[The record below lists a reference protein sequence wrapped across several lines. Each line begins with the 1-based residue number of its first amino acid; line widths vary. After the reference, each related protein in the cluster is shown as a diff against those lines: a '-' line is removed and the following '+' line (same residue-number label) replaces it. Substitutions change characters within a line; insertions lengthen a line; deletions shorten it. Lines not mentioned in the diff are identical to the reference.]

1 MKDLLEN
8 NKLIAEFMG
17 FEYNEIDYI
26 KKDMIKH
33 GSSSMYTKE
42 ESYKYHIPTVFN
54 GFINSYDG
62 YMDFSENSKK
72 ENCYNH
78 YVKNMGFHDSYDWL
92 MPVVEKINSFDKH
105 GVVIHFNRTVIST
118 HFKNKINIIS
128 SKKDESLI
136 NNTYKAVVEF
146 IKWYNKNNKK

>member
-17 FEYNEIDYI
+17 FTVHTDNISWFDNNFKPISRFSKLWNE
-26 KKDMIKH
+26 
-33 GSSSMYTKE
+33 
-42 ESYKYHIPTVFN
+42 
-54 GFINSYDG
+54 
-62 YMDFSENSKK
+62 
-72 ENCYNH
+72 
-78 YVKNMGFHDSYDWL
+78 L

-105 GVVIHFNRTVIST
+105 GVVIHFNRTIIST

-136 NNTYKAVVEF
+136 NNTYKAVIEF

>member
-78 YVKNMGFHDSYDWL
+78 YVYQIQTNDC
-92 MPVVEKINSFDKH
+92 
-105 GVVIHFNRTVIST
+105 
-118 HFKNKINIIS
+118 
-128 SKKDESLI
+128 
-136 NNTYKAVVEF
+136 
-146 IKWYNKNNKK
+146 